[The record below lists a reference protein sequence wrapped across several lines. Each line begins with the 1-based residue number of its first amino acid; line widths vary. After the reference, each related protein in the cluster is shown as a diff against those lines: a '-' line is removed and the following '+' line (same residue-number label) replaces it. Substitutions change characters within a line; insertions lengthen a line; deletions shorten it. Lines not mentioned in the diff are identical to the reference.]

1 LHFGPVVREQTRVE
15 EDEVESN
22 GGEGR
27 VGSELLHDFDT
38 LDELP
43 ADRSRDRR
51 DFEVIL
57 SSWTPMHAVQR
68 LPLER
73 RRCLRSVQ
81 QATVNRGE
89 RDAWR
94 VNPAAASVEGGG
106 AVCTGPPCAA
116 GLRRTAWDGALRERR
131 DVGRV
136 VQGQRDDR
144 WERDAPCE

>member
-1 LHFGPVVREQTRVE
+1 
-15 EDEVESN
+15 
-22 GGEGR
+22 
-27 VGSELLHDFDT
+27 
-38 LDELP
+38 
-43 ADRSRDRR
+43 
-51 DFEVIL
+51 
-57 SSWTPMHAVQR
+57 MHAVQR

-89 RDAWR
+89 RDARR

-106 AVCTGPPCAA
+106 AVCAGPPCAA

-144 WERDAPCE
+144 WEVVGEYDLQSFGQDLHTGRTQPRGTEPDVFQWTTV